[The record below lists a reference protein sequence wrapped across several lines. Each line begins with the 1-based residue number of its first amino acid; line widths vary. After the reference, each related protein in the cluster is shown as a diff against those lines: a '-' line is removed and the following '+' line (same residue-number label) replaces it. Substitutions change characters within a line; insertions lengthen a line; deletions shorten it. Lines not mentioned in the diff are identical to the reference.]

1 MARQLQPSQEQPS
14 KEIGFKTVQLLKKQT
29 LGIGSYGSVCKV
41 MCDDLLCAAKI
52 IHPTLFD
59 PNAHQQIS
67 PQREHRLPIRRF
79 ERECAFLKD
88 IRHPNIV
95 QYLGVYQDPETGLPV
110 LLMELMDE
118 SLTHFLE
125 NATEPVPY
133 HIQLTIC
140 LDIAR
145 ALSFLHS
152 NSIIHRDLS
161 SNNILLIGKSRAK
174 LTDFGMAKLTEADRF
189 MSRVSNTLC
198 PGTDA
203 YMPPEAIDK
212 HAVYTEKGD
221 VFSFGVN
228 IIQILTRQFPDPGDR
243 FKTMHID
250 HPQFPSGRVE
260 VRSSEIERRNNHIST
275 IDAVHPLLPIALDC
289 LKDQE
294 GGRPSLGELCQR
306 LSTLRDTPEY
316 TESEREGHERGMVGQ
331 RSLAQQIS
339 ELHQQIQ
346 SSQQAVVV
354 REQENQRLRQDV
366 FNATSVIS
374 AKEQVISAKEQEI
387 QQLEATLHDVLEAK
401 ESTSHQREENR
412 ERVKRL
418 SEEVQQSPQPEY
430 PPVSFGTRTQ
440 SSEPSNVEE
449 MTLNTRYGENAP
461 YTMARSTDA
470 VVNGSVAYFKP
481 DRSEILLAFN
491 SITDTWS
498 QLPDCLAKLTTL
510 AVIKDQLTTVGGKK
524 TNCLYSLVEEGNR
537 QSWTEVFPP
546 MPTTRQN
553 VAAVCTDTVLIV
565 AGGEEH
571 GLVHDKTLT
580 TVEIM
585 NTENKQWSAAA
596 ELPIPLYRVS
606 ATICGSN
613 LYMLGGWSKGPNIPC
628 SVFKCSIPGLSTSPL
643 LQQWSRVA
651 DHPCIASTC
660 VTMKGQL
667 LSVGGLSDSDAKTS
681 TSIHMYNQANNS
693 WVIIGRLNTARHQCF
708 AVFLPDSRLMV
719 VGGICTTFLTTPS
732 NTVEFVVCV

>member
-1 MARQLQPSQEQPS
+1 
-14 KEIGFKTVQLLKKQT
+14 
-29 LGIGSYGSVCKV
+29 
-41 MCDDLLCAAKI
+41 
-52 IHPTLFD
+52 
-59 PNAHQQIS
+59 
-67 PQREHRLPIRRF
+67 
-79 ERECAFLKD
+79 
-88 IRHPNIV
+88 
-95 QYLGVYQDPETGLPV
+95 
-110 LLMELMDE
+110 MELMDE

-140 LDIAR
+140 LDVTR
-145 ALSFLHS
+145 ALSYLHS

-161 SNNILLIGKSRAK
+161 SNNILLIGNRAK
-174 LTDFGMAKLTEADRF
+174 LTDFGMAKLTETDHF

-203 YMPPEAIDK
+203 YIPPEAINK

-228 IIQILTRQFPDPGDR
+228 IIQILTRQFPEPGDR
-243 FKTMHID
+243 FKTVHID

-275 IDAVHPLLPIALDC
+275 IDAVHSLLPIALDC

-294 GGRPSLGELCQR
+294 GERPSLGELCQR
-306 LSTLRDTPEY
+306 LSTLRDTPEH
-316 TESEREGHERGMVGQ
+316 TESEREGHERGMVEQ
-331 RSLAQQIS
+331 RSLAKKDQQIS

-346 SSQQAVVV
+346 SSVVV

-374 AKEQVISAKEQEI
+374 AKEQEI
-387 QQLEATLHDVLEAK
+387 QRLKATLHDVLEAK
-401 ESTSHQREENR
+401 ESTSHRREENR

-430 PPVSFGTRTQ
+430 PLVSSVTPTQ

-461 YTMARSTDA
+461 YAMVRVTDA

-481 DRSEILLAFN
+481 VRSEILLAFN

-498 QLPDCLAKLTTL
+498 RLPNCLARLTTL
-510 AVIKDQLTTVGGKK
+510 AVINDQLTTVGGKK
-524 TNCLYSLVEEGNR
+524 TNCLYSLVEEGNQR
-537 QSWTEVFPP
+537 SWTEIFPP
-546 MPTTRQN
+546 MPTARHN
-553 VAAVCTDTVLIV
+553 VTAVCTDTVLIV

-571 GLVHDKTLT
+571 GLVHDKTLK

-585 NTENKQWSAAA
+585 NTETRQWSAAA
-596 ELPIPLYRVS
+596 ELPIPLYRLS
-606 ATICGSN
+606 ATVCGSH
-613 LYMLGGWSKGPNIPC
+613 LYMLGGFSKLGRSVPPR

-643 LQQWSRVA
+643 LQRWSRVA
-651 DHPCIASTC
+651 DHPCIGSTC

-667 LSVGGLSDSDAKTS
+667 LSVGGMYHPYGKIS
-681 TSIHMYNQANNS
+681 TSIRIYNQANNS
-693 WVIIGRLNTARHQCF
+693 WEVIGHLNTARHQCL
-708 AVFLPDSRLMV
+708 AVFLPDNRLMV
-719 VGGICTTFLTTPS
+719 VGGLYIPLSIVLT